1 MVNHT
6 IADARMAAQVL
17 HARLGTDYD
26 KPIDVF
32 RTVQREGIWLASQP
46 LDAGLYGFYL
56 RQGAATGI
64 VLNKNH
70 PEQLQRYTCAHEL
83 GHHVLG
89 HASHL
94 DDEDDVLKPTAASQA
109 NEAAAQA
116 FAGVFLMPLQAVN
129 RVTHRLGFTKNR
141 RLDASDVYQIS
152 RELDVSFSA
161 AAWQLAGLGRIHN
174 QDADGW
180 ARQGAAAAKNSMRPG
195 PPPEGDNRAALYI
208 LDSSAHEVPIL
219 CRPGDE
225 LRLRLPEDASTGH
238 VWRIVTPT
246 NPTPLTP
253 RLSWDGEETA
263 ERETI
268 LDTREGP
275 AALLEQGALRLAR
288 ENYLPDGAADRHQ
301 AQTPIGRQGIRE
313 FVFVAQQ
320 PGRTA
325 MDLRLSRPWEIDDVA
340 DFSTVVRVGP
350 AHVLDGF
357 ARDQAQAHIARV
369 AGG

>member
-32 RTVQREGIWLASQP
+32 RTVQQEGIWLASQP

-56 RQGAATGI
+56 RQGDATGI

-94 DDEDDVLKPTAASQA
+94 DDEDDVLKPTAASKA
-109 NEAAAQA
+109 NETAAQA

-129 RVTHRLGFTKNR
+129 RVMHRLGFTKDR

-161 AAWQLAGLGRIHN
+161 AAWQLAGLRRIHS
-174 QDADGW
+174 QDADRW

-208 LDSSAHEVPIL
+208 LDSRDREIPIL

-238 VWRIVTPT
+238 VWRIVASSNTPVAA
-246 NPTPLTP
+246 
-253 RLSWDGEETA
+253 RFSWDGGETV
-263 ERETI
+263 EREPTP
-268 LDTREGP
+268 DTHERSAE
-275 AALLEQGALRLAR
+275 LLERGALRLAR
-288 ENYLPDGAADRHQ
+288 QNYLTDGAAELQQ
-301 AQTPIGRQGIRE
+301 AQTAVGRQGIRE
-313 FVFVAQQ
+313 FVFVANQ

-325 MDLRLSRPWEIDDVA
+325 MDLRLSRPWETNEVA
-340 DFSTVVRVGP
+340 DFRTVVRVGP

-357 ARDQAQAHIARV
+357 AHDQAQAHIARV

>member
-1 MVNHT
+1 MVNHA

-17 HARLGTDYD
+17 HARLGTDFE

-32 RTVQREGIWLASQP
+32 GTVQREGIWLASQP

-56 RQGAATGI
+56 RQGSATGI

-94 DDEDDVLKPTAASQA
+94 DDEDDVLKPTSASKT

-129 RVTHRLGFTKNR
+129 RATHRLGFTKSR
-141 RLDASDVYQIS
+141 RLDASDVYKIS
-152 RELDVSFSA
+152 RELDVSFTA
-161 AAWQLAGLGRIHN
+161 AAWQLAGLGKIHN
-174 QDADGW
+174 RDAERW
-180 ARQGAAAAKNSMRPG
+180 AKQGAAAVKNAMRPG
-195 PPPEGDNRAALYI
+195 PPLEGDNRASLYI
-208 LDSSAHEVPIL
+208 LDTRDREVPVL

-238 VWRIVTPT
+238 VWRIVAPSIAAPLSPRL
-246 NPTPLTP
+246 NWDGQEAAKREPTPDTGG
-253 RLSWDGEETA
+253 RLA
-263 ERETI
+263 E
-268 LDTREGP
+268 P
-275 AALLEQGALRLAR
+275 QEQGPLRLAR
-288 ENYLPDGAADRHQ
+288 ENYVPDLEAERHQ
-301 AQTPIGRQGIRE
+301 DQTPIGRQGIRE
-313 FVFVAQQ
+313 FVFVANA

-325 MDLRLSRPWEIDDVA
+325 IDLRLSRPWEIQDIA
-340 DFSTVVRVGP
+340 DFGTVVRVGP

-357 ARDQAQAHIARV
+357 ARDQARAHIARV